1 MARILGI
8 DYGSKRVGLAISDE
22 LGIIAFPLSVIENI
36 SPRRVA
42 EAICKIASERQA
54 EALVLGLP
62 VSMNGTKGPAVE
74 NVEKFAEALK
84 KHVNIPIKFWDERLS
99 TKIAERAMIEGGM
112 TRAHRRECID
122 KATAQII
129 LQSYLDAQ
137 AVQNIQNPADNGP
150 DFNDSQHQA

>member
-42 EAICKIASERQA
+42 EAICKIVYERQV

-74 NVEKFAEALK
+74 NVEKFAEVLK
-84 KHVNIPIKFWDERLS
+84 RHVNIPIKFWDERLS

-112 TRAHRRECID
+112 SRAHRRECID

-137 AVQNIQNPADNGP
+137 AKQEIPDPEMQGAGEEDNQ
-150 DFNDSQHQA
+150 DQS